1 VIAGLALLAGVLL
14 GLGSARIPAAP
25 WMIGAALCVV
35 VSLTCVRRRA
45 AVRALA
51 ALLAGLLLSTCS
63 SGRWLERRVEP
74 HGADERVLL
83 EGRVLTVPARHGVE
97 LRFDAEVRMPA
108 ADDSRARRARL
119 LWREPAVVPRVGET
133 WRWLVRLAPLAETR
147 NFTGADLERIA
158 FRDGVHLS
166 GRVLPSRLNERRAL
180 APASIDTARARI
192 AARIDAAVADPDAA
206 ALIAALAVGLTDR
219 MSLDQWRVFNA
230 TGTTHL
236 VAISGLHVTLFA
248 LLAFAGARRLWAW
261 LPLRQLHGREP
272 FAVLAA
278 LGAAGAYSLLA
289 GISIPTQRT
298 WLMLAVFAAAHLTG
312 RHIGAMRSWS
322 LALVAV
328 LLIEPAAPL
337 AAGFWLSFVAVG
349 VLFVAT
355 SAPLAPSSGRPGR
368 IASLLRL
375 QIAVMAA
382 LAPLTFAVFDAVSL
396 AGLGVNLVAIPVISF
411 VFVPVILAGASCAL
425 WLPAAG
431 AIFFFAAGVLYEW
444 LWPALVWVADLD
456 FAQWRASPPLAWYLA
471 ALPAVAVGL
480 LRWPLALRMGAV
492 CALLPLWP
500 AGTAARMPEWGTAR
514 VIVLDAGRGAAVLVA
529 TSSRVLLFDTGDSWN
544 TAGSRVR
551 QLVLPALA
559 ALGDP
564 PVDPLVL
571 PSLTPDRA
579 AGAAL
584 LAHEHGVRRVVVGG
598 GWPGSS
604 LPVTRCQDTIER
616 RDGLTVEWFAAGP
629 RGRSCVLRIVAGSH
643 ALFLGG
649 DLDAA
654 AELELL
660 ARLPRGSIAGD
671 VRVLSRQAS
680 ALGSS
685 AQWIEASGRGL
696 LIATG
701 GIEHSRARATAL
713 ERWRVRDVRML
724 DTQREGA
731 IEFTIGT
738 RGIESVASART
749 LYPFVWRRLPG
760 MIPHHVGNR

>member
-166 GRVLPSRLNERRAL
+166 GRVLPSRLNERHAL

-192 AARIDAAVADPDAA
+192 AARIDAAVGDPDAA
-206 ALIAALAVGLTDR
+206 ALISALAVGLTDR

-248 LLAFAGARRLWAW
+248 LLAFACARRLWAW
-261 LPLRQLHGREP
+261 LPLRQHHGREP

-289 GISIPTQRT
+289 GLSIPTQRT
-298 WLMLAVFAAAHLTG
+298 WLMLAVFAAARLAG
-312 RHIGAMRSWS
+312 RHIGALRSWS

-328 LLIEPAAPL
+328 LLMEPAAPL

-355 SAPLAPSSGRPGR
+355 SAPLAPPGGRAGR
-368 IASLLRL
+368 VASLFRL
-375 QIAVMAA
+375 QLAVMAA

-411 VFVPVILAGASCAL
+411 VFVPVILAGAACAL
-425 WLPAAG
+425 WLPSAGAMCFSAAG
-431 AIFFFAAGVLYEW
+431 MLYEW
-444 LWPALVWVADLD
+444 MWPALVWVADLD
-456 FAQWRASPPLAWYLA
+456 LAQWRATPPLGWYLA

-480 LRWPLALRMGAV
+480 LRWPLALRVGAL
-492 CALLPLWP
+492 CALLPLLP
-500 AGTAARMPEWGTAR
+500 AGTAARMPERGTAR
-514 VIVLDAGRGAAVLVA
+514 VIVLDAGRGAAVLVV
-529 TSSRVLLFDTGDSWN
+529 THSRVLLFDTGDSWN
-544 TAGSRVR
+544 TAGVRAR

-571 PSLTPDRA
+571 PTLTPDRA

-584 LAHEHGVRRVVVGG
+584 LAHEHGVRRVLVGG

-604 LPVTRCQDTIER
+604 LPVMPCRDAVER
-616 RDGLTVEWFAAGP
+616 RDGLTFEWFAAGS
-629 RGRSCVLRIVAGSH
+629 RGRSCVLRIVTGSH
-643 ALFLGG
+643 SLLLGG
-649 DLDAA
+649 DLDVD
-654 AELELL
+654 AERDLL
-660 ARLPRGSIAGD
+660 ARLPRGSFAGD
-671 VRVLSRQAS
+671 VTVLSRQAS
-680 ALGSS
+680 AVGSS
-685 AQWIEASGRGL
+685 PQWIEASGRGL

-701 GIEHSRARATAL
+701 GIEHSRSRATAL
-713 ERWRVRDVRML
+713 ERWRERDVRVL
-724 DTQREGA
+724 DTRREGA
-731 IEFTIGT
+731 IEIIIGT
-738 RGIESVASART
+738 RGIESVACART

-760 MIPHHVGNR
+760 MIRHHVGNR

>member
-1 VIAGLALLAGVLL
+1 
-14 GLGSARIPAAP
+14 
-25 WMIGAALCVV
+25 MIGAAICVIA
-35 VSLTCVRRRA
+35 SSTCVRRRA
-45 AVRALA
+45 AVRALV
-51 ALLAGLLLSTCS
+51 ALLAGLLLSTYS
-63 SGRWLERRVEP
+63 SGRWLERRIVP
-74 HGADERVLL
+74 AGADERVLL
-83 EGRVLTVPARHGVE
+83 EGRVLTVPAYDGVQG
-97 LRFDAEVRMPA
+97 LFDAEVRMPGT
-108 ADDSRARRARL
+108 DDVSARRARL
-119 LWREPAVVPRVGET
+119 AWREPVDMPRVGET

-166 GRVLPSRLNERRAL
+166 GRVLPSRLNERLAL
-180 APASIDTARARI
+180 APASVDTARARI

-206 ALIAALAVGLTDR
+206 ALISALAVGLTDR

-248 LLAFAGARRLWAW
+248 LLAFAAARRLWAW
-261 LPLRQLHGREP
+261 LPFRQLHGREP
-272 FAVLAA
+272 FTVLAA

-289 GISIPTQRT
+289 GLSIPTQRT
-298 WLMLAVFAAAHLTG
+298 WLMLAVFAGARLAG

-322 LALVAV
+322 LALIAV
-328 LLIEPAAPL
+328 LLLEPAAPL

-355 SAPLAPSSGRPGR
+355 SAPLAASGGRTGR
-368 IASLLRL
+368 IAVLFRL
-375 QIAVMAA
+375 QLAVMAA

-396 AGLGVNLVAIPVISF
+396 AGLGVNLVAIPVVSF

-425 WLPAAG
+425 WLPSAGASFFAAAG
-431 AIFFFAAGVLYEW
+431 ALYDW
-444 LWPALVWVADLD
+444 MWPALVWVADLD
-456 FAQWRASPPLAWYLA
+456 IAQWRATPPLAWYFV

-480 LRWPLALRMGAV
+480 LHWPWALRVGAL
-492 CALLPLWP
+492 CALLPLLP
-500 AGTAARMPEWGTAR
+500 AGTAARMPEWGSAR

-529 TSSRVLLFDTGDSWN
+529 SHSRVLLFDTGDSWN

-571 PSLTPDRA
+571 PTLTPDRA

-584 LAHEHGVRRVVVGG
+584 LAHERVVRRVVVGG

-604 LPVTRCQDTIER
+604 LPVATCRDAIER
-616 RDGLTVEWFAAGP
+616 RDGLTFEWFAAGP
-629 RGRSCVLRIVAGSH
+629 RGRFCVLRIVAGSH
-643 ALFLGG
+643 TLFMGG
-649 DLDAA
+649 DLDAD
-654 AELELL
+654 AERGLL
-660 ARLPRGSIAGD
+660 ARLPRERFMGD
-671 VRVLSRQAS
+671 VAVLSRQAS
-680 ALGSS
+680 AVGSS
-685 AQWIEASGRGL
+685 RQWIEASGRGL

-701 GIEHSRARATAL
+701 GIEHSRSRATAL
-713 ERWRVRDVRML
+713 ERWRDRDVRVL

-731 IEFTIGT
+731 IEITIGT
-738 RGIESVASART
+738 RGIESVASARM

-760 MIPHHVGNR
+760 MIRHHVGNR